1 MAGKII
7 ADQIQGTTTTETV
20 GGVSVTIPNVI
31 DTKYV
36 VNGSAKAWCH
46 YEGDAATV
54 SILDGINH
62 ASITDLTSGRYSVT
76 FINSFSNA
84 YYASHVCGSTTRA
97 GSNDTD
103 SHATSGITHEYFY
116 ASGTRTDPK
125 QGQSSIF
132 GDLA

>member
-1 MAGKII
+1 MSEIKVDTLTGK
-7 ADQIQGTTTTETV
+7 TTANDITVTV
-20 GGVSVTIPNVI
+20 GASATQSLEQGL
-31 DTKYV
+31 
-36 VNGSAKAWCH
+36 AKAWCH

-54 SILDGINH
+54 SIIDGLNH

-76 FINSFSNA
+76 FTNSMNSV

-103 SHATSGITHEYFY
+103 SHATTGITHEYFY